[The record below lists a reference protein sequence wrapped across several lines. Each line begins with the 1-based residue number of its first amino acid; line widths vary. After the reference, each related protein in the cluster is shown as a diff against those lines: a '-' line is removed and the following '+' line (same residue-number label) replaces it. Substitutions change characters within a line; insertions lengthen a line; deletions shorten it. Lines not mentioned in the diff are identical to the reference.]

1 MRCPACNAV
10 NARDA
15 AQCDACKEPLRRR
28 ARNRAA
34 VDDSDAPFGARAE
47 GSNLPALLAYR
58 LSLFGL
64 IPVVGLVLGPA
75 AVVLAIW
82 ARWKGRNDPAFTAIG
97 PVFAAVILGSLDALT
112 NWGGVVMMGLGLASL
127 HPH

>member
-15 AQCDACKEPLRRR
+15 VECAACKEPLRRR
-28 ARNRAA
+28 ARRRPASQ
-34 VDDSDAPFGARAE
+34 DSDTPFGAKPE
-47 GSNLPALLAYR
+47 GSNLAALLAYR

-64 IPVVGLVLGPA
+64 IPIVGLALGPT

-82 ARWKGRNDPAFTAIG
+82 SWWKGRNDPAFSALG
-97 PVFAAVILGSLDALT
+97 PLVAALILGSLDALT
-112 NWGGVVMMGLGLASL
+112 NWGGVVLMAIGLLSL
-127 HPH
+127 HPR

>member
-15 AQCDACKEPLRRR
+15 VTCAACKEPLKRR
-28 ARNRAA
+28 AKRRP
-34 VDDSDAPFGARAE
+34 SQESSETLFGAKPE
-47 GSNLPALLAYR
+47 GSNLAALRAYR

-64 IPVVGLVLGPA
+64 IPIVGLVLGP
-75 AVVLAIW
+75 VSIVLVGW
-82 ARWKGRNDPAFTAIG
+82 AWWKGRKDPAFSALG
-97 PVFAAVILGSLDALT
+97 PLVAALILGCVDALT
-112 NWGGVVMMGLGLASL
+112 NWGGVILMALGLSSL